1 MKMQS
6 IMSLLIFN
14 IKTSVYT
21 EVFDLVD
28 YVPKPLFIF
37 EYLILRRTTMKFV
50 IATILSLY
58 FATVVGWNPFIAT
71 TIMFGAVYF
80 YNKLTEEV

>member
-1 MKMQS
+1 
-6 IMSLLIFN
+6 
-14 IKTSVYT
+14 
-21 EVFDLVD
+21 
-28 YVPKPLFIF
+28 
-37 EYLILRRTTMKFV
+37 MKFV

-71 TIMFGAVYF
+71 TIMFVAVYF